1 MGRNNNGDI
10 NYNGN
15 NNSDMR
21 DYSITK
27 KEGEWYNAKVTD
39 SFGVDHQNWFESSY
53 ESYNWIYYIWESEK
67 KPLTKEQESMLLYR
81 AIQDCKVIDKNKGI
95 RSIL

>member
-1 MGRNNNGDI
+1 MGRSNNGDI

-21 DYSITK
+21 DYSVTK
-27 KEGEWYNAKVTD
+27 RSGEWYDAKATD
-39 SFGVDHQNWFESSY
+39 SFGVYHQNYY
-53 ESYNWIYYIWESEK
+53 ETEQECIDWIYYIWESEK
-67 KPLTKEQESMLLYR
+67 KPLTKEQESTLLYR